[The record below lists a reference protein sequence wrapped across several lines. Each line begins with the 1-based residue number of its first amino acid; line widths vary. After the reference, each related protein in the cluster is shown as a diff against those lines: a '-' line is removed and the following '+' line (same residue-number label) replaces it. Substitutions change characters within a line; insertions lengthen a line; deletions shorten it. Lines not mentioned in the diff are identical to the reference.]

1 MSKTLGGKGGK
12 RMITEINVTP
22 FVDVVLVLLI
32 IFMVTATYITRGSV
46 DMRLPKASSAGEMS
60 KSPMVIG
67 VDLEGKYLVEG
78 NAASEE
84 EVVAYIKRNVS
95 ADPTVEAVI
104 TGDTRVQYGR
114 VMTLINLAMKNGVQN
129 FAAAVEKNEG
139 MQ

>member
-1 MSKTLGGKGGK
+1 MSKTLGGRGGK

-32 IFMVTATYITRGSV
+32 IFMVTATYISRGSV

-60 KSPMVIG
+60 KSPVVIG
-67 VDLEGKYLVEG
+67 VDQNGDYTVEG
-78 NAASEE
+78 EPASEE
-84 EVVAYIKRNVS
+84 EVVAYIKKNVA

-104 TGDTRVQYGR
+104 TGDTRVQYGK

-129 FAAAVEKNEG
+129 FAAAVEKSEDA
-139 MQ
+139 Q